1 MEKGYVMHDRL
12 WSVLFV
18 VSLIVMGGC
27 ATLTGINYIAA
38 RQDGSG
44 FLPDIAV
51 RVMGLVQCAAIFL
64 CVFSRIKQNRR
75 R

>member
-1 MEKGYVMHDRL
+1 MEKGFVMHDRL
-12 WSVLFV
+12 WTALFA

-27 ATLTGINYIAA
+27 ATLTGINYFTAGE
-38 RQDGSG
+38 DGNG

-51 RVMGLVQCAAIFL
+51 RVMGFVQCGAIFL